1 MEWVPMILEAAA
13 ASQLTHRVLNL
24 IESPKLLHL
33 FLQENVV
40 FSISV

>member
-1 MEWVPMILEAAA
+1 MILEAAV
-13 ASQLTHRVLNL
+13 ASQLAHRVLNL

-33 FLQENVV
+33 FLQENVA

>member
-1 MEWVPMILEAAA
+1 MILEAAV

-33 FLQENVV
+33 FLHENAA

>member
-1 MEWVPMILEAAA
+1 MEWVPMILEEAV
-13 ASQLTHRVLNL
+13 ASQLAHRVLNL

-33 FLQENVV
+33 FLQENAA